1 MYNKQIKRNNRD
13 QKIKVNGTVM
23 GKKKKLMKTK
33 PVVCLDFFFLRRQQN
48 KLLLKADQESKR
60 PKDYICI
67 LITYN
72 IYDVIKMKDV
82 CSSKKIV
89 LKE

>member
-33 PVVCLDFFFLRRQQN
+33 PVVCLDFFF
-48 KLLLKADQESKR
+48 
-60 PKDYICI
+60 
-67 LITYN
+67 
-72 IYDVIKMKDV
+72 
-82 CSSKKIV
+82 
-89 LKE
+89 